1 MRGSAS
7 SSGNTARGRRSA
19 EEDATPASDEPDPLW
34 YVDAIIYEVHIR
46 AFSDGNADGIGDFQG
61 LTSKLDYLQ
70 ELGVNTLWLLP
81 FYVSP
86 LRDDGYDIADYRRIH
101 PDYGSMRDFRRFLA
115 AAHSRG
121 LRVITELVLNHTS
134 DQHAWFQKSREAPKG
149 SAARDRYVWSDNA
162 SELAGTRIIFTDS
175 ERSNWTWDPVA
186 GAYYWHRFYSH
197 QPDLNFDNPKV
208 REEMLEVVD
217 FWLGEGVDGLR
228 LDAVPYLFEREAT
241 TSENLPETH
250 EFLTEL
256 RHHVDSNF
264 PGRILIGEANQWPED
279 AAQYFGAGDECHMLF
294 HFPLMPRLFMAIRM
308 EDAFPIID
316 ILDVTPAPPPGGRW
330 AVFLRNHDELTL
342 EMVTD
347 EERDH
352 MYRAYAEDRRARINV
367 GIRRRL
373 APLLGGDR
381 RRLELMNAILFS
393 LEGTPVIYYGDEIGM
408 GDNIYLGDRD
418 SVRTPM
424 QWSADTNAG
433 FSQANPQKLYLPVN
447 VGSQY
452 HYEALNV
459 QTQQARG
466 SLLDWTKRIIA
477 LRKRH
482 RALSRGS
489 MQMITTDNRK
499 VLAFVR
505 EYEGEQ
511 VLVVANLARFVQ
523 AVHLNLQAY
532 AGSEPLEL
540 FGQARFP
547 IIGDAPY
554 FLSLGPQTFF
564 WFSLRRRGASGPVVS
579 PRAISGIDRPRLA
592 AKDWE
597 SVFGPV
603 RSGEAEAILLAYM
616 RGQRWFR
623 GKSRAVRRA
632 TITGVIPIGGKPLMA
647 VYVIVMFE
655 YVHGESDEYGM
666 FITALAG
673 DRASEVA
680 HNAPAS
686 VIADVDVPG
695 GLLTLV
701 DALVL
706 PEVTRK
712 LLAYFRGRRS
722 FSSEERS
729 MNVKPLRRLP
739 LDAETWTP
747 RVHGGEQTNTSV
759 MYADQLMLKLVR
771 RIEPGTN
778 QQVELERFIAGT
790 SFAPHAPQVV
800 GTVEVAS
807 ARGGNAATVAILET
821 QVTHQTDGWTFALDR
836 VTTFLEA
843 VAHKPAPTAEAQQE
857 AALAEHAPL
866 WMDLVGVLGQRT
878 AEMHMA
884 LASAPASNADLAPEA
899 HTSFSRQALAHN
911 LRSRVRETLSLL
923 RAAAPSLP
931 EPAKSLAAQVL
942 AEEATIK
949 RRLAAGARRPFAGRR
964 IRCHGDYHLAQFL
977 INGRDIVV
985 IDFEGEPG
993 RTLGE
998 RRAKRSPLYDV
1009 ASMIRS
1015 FHYARANGLTA
1026 LVEAERKPANV
1037 PLSQLEGWSR
1047 VWRTWSERRF
1057 LRTYEATIVGS
1068 GILSDTA
1075 EEMSVML
1082 GVLVME
1088 KALYEVAYEIDTRP
1102 TWAHLPLEGILECLH
1117 DPRYLGNAD
1126 SPL

>member
-1 MRGSAS
+1 MRATAS
-7 SSGNTARGRRSA
+7 PTGKAKRSKARSEDGNR
-19 EEDATPASDEPDPLW
+19 DPLW

-46 AFSDGNADGIGDFQG
+46 AFSDGNADGIGDFAG

-101 PDYGSMRDFRRFLA
+101 PDYGTMRDFRRFLA
-115 AAHSRG
+115 AAHARG

-134 DQHAWFQKSREAPKG
+134 DQHAWFQRSREAPKG
-149 SAARDRYVWSDNA
+149 STARDRYVWSDTA
-162 SELAGTRIIFTDS
+162 SEFAGTRIIFTDS

-208 REEMLEVVD
+208 RAEMLEVVD
-217 FWLGEGVDGLR
+217 FWLDEGVDGLR
-228 LDAVPYLFEREAT
+228 LDAVPYLFEREGT
-241 TSENLPETH
+241 TCENLPETH
-250 EFLTEL
+250 QFLKEL
-256 RHHVDSNF
+256 RQHVDSRF

-316 ILDVTPAPPPGGRW
+316 ILDVTPAPPAGGRW

-433 FSQANPQKLYLPVN
+433 FSQANPQKMYLPVN

-477 LRKRH
+477 LRRRH

-489 MQMITTDNRK
+489 MQMVTTDNRK

-505 EYEGEQ
+505 EYEGER

-532 AGSEPLEL
+532 AGTEPLEL
-540 FGQARFP
+540 FGQAHFP
-547 IIGDAPY
+547 MITDAPY

-564 WFSLRRRGASGPVVS
+564 WFSLRRHGAGAAVTLPGHI
-579 PRAISGIDRPRLA
+579 AGGERPRLA
-592 AKDWE
+592 ARDWE
-597 SVFGPV
+597 SVFS
-603 RSGEAEAILLAYM
+603 RAHAGEAEALLLAYM

-632 TITGVIPIGGKPLMA
+632 TITGVIPVGGKPALA
-647 VYVIVMFE
+647 LYVIVQFE
-655 YVHGESDEYGM
+655 YVHGEADEYGM
-666 FITALAG
+666 FVTG
-673 DRASEVA
+673 VGEERASELTHA
-680 HNAPAS
+680 APSAI
-686 VIADVDVPG
+686 IADVVVPG
-695 GLLTLV
+695 GVVTLI

-706 PEVTRK
+706 PEVARK
-712 LLAYFRGRRS
+712 LLSYFRGRRS
-722 FSSEERS
+722 FPSDGRS
-729 MNVKPLRRLP
+729 MNIRPLKRLP
-739 LDAETWTP
+739 RDAESWTP
-747 RVHGGEQTNTSV
+747 RVHRGEQTNTSV

-771 RIEPGTN
+771 RIEPGIN
-778 QQVELERFIAGT
+778 QQVELERFISGT
-790 SFAPHAPQVV
+790 SFAPHAPQIM
-800 GTVEVAS
+800 GTIELDS
-807 ARGGNAATVAILET
+807 PRGGSSSTVAILET
-821 QVTHQTDGWTFALDR
+821 QVTHQTDGWIFALDEL
-836 VTTFLEA
+836 TTFLEA
-843 VAHKPAPTAEAQQE
+843 VAHGPAPTADARQE
-857 AALAEHAPL
+857 GPFAEHAAL
-866 WMDLVGVLGQRT
+866 WIDLAGVLGQRT
-878 AEMHMA
+878 AEMHIA
-884 LASAPASNADLAPEA
+884 LASARAADPDLTPEP
-899 HTSFSRQALAHN
+899 HTSFSRQAMAHN
-911 LRSRVRETLSLL
+911 LRSRVRETFSLL
-923 RAAAPSLP
+923 RAAAPAL
-931 EPAKSLAAQVL
+931 EGPARGLAEQVL
-942 AEEATIK
+942 HEEATIK
-949 RRLAAGARRPFAGRR
+949 RRLASGARRPFPGLR
-964 IRCHGDYHLAQFL
+964 IRCHGDYHLSQIL
-977 INGRDIVV
+977 VNGRDVVV

-993 RTLGE
+993 RTLGD

-1009 ASMIRS
+1009 AGMIRS
-1015 FHYARANGLTA
+1015 FHYVRVHGVGA
-1026 LVEAERKPANV
+1026 LVESARMPNV
-1037 PLSQLEGWSR
+1037 PREQIEAWARLWQAWSAR
-1047 VWRTWSERRF
+1047 EF
-1057 LRTYEATIVGS
+1057 LRAYVAAIAGT
-1068 GILSDTA
+1068 GILSDEP
-1075 EEMSVML
+1075 EEMMVTL

-1088 KALYEVAYEIDTRP
+1088 KALYEVAYEIDNRP
-1102 TWAHLPLEGILECLH
+1102 AWVHLPLEGILDCLH
-1117 DPRYLGNAD
+1117 DPHYLGNAD
-1126 SPL
+1126 PPA